1 MFDLLGACLPSV
13 ELNRDQRT
21 ISFYTN
27 KCIQSSEYVKL
38 YKLFPLALLISSD
51 NK

>member
-27 KCIQSSEYVKL
+27 KCIQSSEYVNSIN
-38 YKLFPLALLISSD
+38 FFH
-51 NK
+51 